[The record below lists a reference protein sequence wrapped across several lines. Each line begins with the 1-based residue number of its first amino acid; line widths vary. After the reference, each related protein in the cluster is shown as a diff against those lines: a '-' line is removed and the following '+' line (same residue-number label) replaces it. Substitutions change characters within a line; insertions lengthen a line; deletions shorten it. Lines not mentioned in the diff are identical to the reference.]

1 MDYRATAA
9 AAALSIT
16 VETLRRNADDAGI
29 NVERRKVGSSMARIF
44 HPADLFKIARWRAE
58 TNLAPAPSMPAVASV
73 WGAKGGIGKT
83 TMCGNLAVAMGFLG
97 LRVLVI
103 DLDFQSSLSLSMG
116 YDSELEEE
124 DLDANPGVK
133 KEDLVHYTIGNL
145 LPDRPNRQ
153 SLNTVLK
160 KPYGEAGPHLIPA
173 DLFLDRLDGELM
185 VSTLQ
190 GISSDLL
197 LSRWISA
204 GRAGKS
210 ENCNLSTYDLI
221 LFDCPPSIN
230 RLTRSALLASDT
242 IISPV
247 NFEHFSTK
255 ALSHLSYVIA
265 SLNNSYERSPD
276 LLIFGNA
283 YDAQRIRSGVHIAT
297 ITRIYKEALIQQS
310 VRRSEDFLRVMDKP
324 VKMPLLLAKPTS
336 SAAEDVR
343 LVAKA
348 IAYRMNLLKDR
359 A

>member
-16 VETLRRNADDAGI
+16 VETLRRNSDDAGLD
-29 NVERRKVGSSMARIF
+29 VERRQVGSSMARIF
-44 HPADLFKIARWRAE
+44 HPSDLFNIARWRAE
-58 TNLAPAPSMPAVASV
+58 SNLAPAPSKKAVAAV
-73 WGAKGGIGKT
+73 WGPKGGIGKT
-83 TMCGNLAVAMGFLG
+83 TMAGNLAVAMGLMG
-97 LRVLVI
+97 LKVLVI
-103 DLDFQSSLSLSMG
+103 DLDFQSSLTLSMG

-124 DLDANPGVK
+124 DLAANPGVK
-133 KEDLVHYTIGNL
+133 KEDLVHYTLGNL
-145 LPDRPNRQ
+145 LPDRPDGQ

-160 KPYGEAGPHLIPA
+160 KPYGEAGPHLVPA

-190 GISSDLL
+190 GVSSDLL

-204 GRAGKS
+204 GRAGKN
-210 ENCNLSTYDLI
+210 EACDLSPYDLI

-242 IISPV
+242 VISPV

-255 ALSHLSYVIA
+255 ALSHLSYVVQR
-265 SLNNSYERSPD
+265 LNESYERSPD

-297 ITRIYKEALIQQS
+297 ITRIYKEALIQPS
-310 VRRSEDFLRVMDKP
+310 VRRSEDFLRVLDEP

-336 SAAEDVR
+336 AAAADVR
-343 LVAKA
+343 LVAKT
-348 IAYRMNLLKDR
+348 IADRMNLL
-359 A
+359 